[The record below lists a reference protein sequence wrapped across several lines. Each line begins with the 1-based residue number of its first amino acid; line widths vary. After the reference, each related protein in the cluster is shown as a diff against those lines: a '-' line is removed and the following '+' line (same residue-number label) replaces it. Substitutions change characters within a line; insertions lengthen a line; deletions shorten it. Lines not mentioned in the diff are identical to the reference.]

1 MKLAAMGVALLGLC
15 ALSQGQVSKPTGI
28 SIRGGLFFPTNG
40 DAKDEAKNW
49 IGVGV
54 DYKVGNLAFGQQ
66 AVGIASYYSV
76 SIDYFGK
83 GDYSSVPV
91 MLNYVQRTDSL
102 YYIAGAG
109 LSFSKVKLN
118 ATQRR
123 TGTDFAYM
131 VGIGYDIQKGM
142 TPVFVE
148 LRYWGNSESRLSG
161 FGVYAGVRF

>member
-1 MKLAAMGVALLGLC
+1 MKLAAMGVVLLGFC
-15 ALSQGQVSKPTGI
+15 ALSQAQVTKPIGI
-28 SIRGGLFFPTNG
+28 SVRGGLFFPSNG

-49 IGVGV
+49 IGFGA
-54 DYKVGNLAFGQQ
+54 DYKIGNLAFGQEN
-66 AVGIASYYSV
+66 VGLSTYYSISV
-76 SIDYFGK
+76 DYFGK
-83 GDYSSVPV
+83 GDFSSVPV
-91 MLNYVQRTDSL
+91 MLNFVQRTDTL

-109 LSFSKVKLN
+109 VSFSKVKLN

-131 VGIGYDIQKGM
+131 LGIGYDIQKGM

-148 LRYWGNSESRLSG
+148 LRYWGNSEARLAG